1 MLDFNSSEIIVVRF
15 RIHHLH
21 GAEPTKDV
29 ISMLVYIFPFA
40 PSVSFDSAPIFKS
53 SILPIGDEFLS
64 SELLG
69 VLSVLF
75 LFFRKHFIQLSESSV
90 MELTK
95 LFKIF
100 YL

>member
-53 SILPIGDEFLS
+53 SILPIGDEF
-64 SELLG
+64 
-69 VLSVLF
+69 
-75 LFFRKHFIQLSESSV
+75 FIIRTSRCFVSFIL
-90 MELTK
+90 
-95 LFKIF
+95 IF
-100 YL
+100 S

>member
-29 ISMLVYIFPFA
+29 ISMLVYIFSFA
-40 PSVSFDSAPIFKS
+40 SSVSFDSAPIFKS

-69 VLSVLF
+69 FCQVYSY
-75 LFFRKHFIQLSESSV
+75 FFVNILKAQSL
-90 MELTK
+90 
-95 LFKIF
+95 
-100 YL
+100 